1 MPVIN
6 GRYHMN
12 PAMGQALA
20 AARALLEG
28 KSGENDD
35 SRSAE
40 IRSGDDSD
48 DLPRGRAHS
57 DERDSRGAIQRIE
70 IECGDDAAPSK
81 GASGGYTAY
90 VHRSDPNAGTDVG
103 IDADTAPRPGKLPYG
118 VQAPAPT
125 THVFSDSDAL
135 TDFLRRA
142 LGELSQ
148 PA

>member
-12 PAMGQALA
+12 PAMGQAMA

-28 KSGENDD
+28 TNGESDD

-40 IRSGDDSD
+40 IRSGDDND

-70 IECGDDAAPSK
+70 IECADNTGSPSK
-81 GASGGYTAY
+81 PASGGYTAH
-90 VHRSDPNAGTDVG
+90 VHRVPPSNGDDTDLQ
-103 IDADTAPRPGKLPYG
+103 PGKLPNG

-125 THVFSDSDAL
+125 THVFSDSDGL

-142 LGELSQ
+142 LGEISQ